1 MNSEVNEILSKIN
14 DLKYTNKYIEYPLKK
29 PININNNE
37 IKNLI
42 INLNNQSNT
51 KAFYNPKTLTC
62 DTIGVVDI
70 DNIRII
76 DFDDNNFTL
85 LNKGI
90 DCQTCEI

>member
-1 MNSEVNEILSKIN
+1 MNSEINEILSKIK
-14 DLKYTNKYIEYPLKK
+14 DLKFTNKYIEFPLKE
-29 PININNNE
+29 PISINNDG

-42 INLNNQSNT
+42 IKLNNQTNT
-51 KAFYNPKTLTC
+51 KAFYNPRTLIC
-62 DTIGVVDI
+62 DTIGVIDI
-70 DNIRII
+70 DNTRII